1 MLYLPSMELEQRG
14 MEQKQSRVGRGGSH
28 LFLLGKGFLVR
39 LHHFVAG
46 QSIQFQSLCMF
57 SCAESYCK
65 GLLHAPVSVST
76 MSLMWI
82 TKR

>member
-28 LFLLGKGFLVR
+28 LFLQGKGFLVR

-46 QSIQFQSLCMF
+46 QSIQSFSLSACSAVQNPIAKDF
-57 SCAESYCK
+57 SMHLSPFLQC
-65 GLLHAPVSVST
+65 P
-76 MSLMWI
+76 
-82 TKR
+82 